1 MTKTPLFPGDTV
13 GDDDWES
20 CLHAWLS
27 PWPHMV
33 GANVSTRSPGARAP
47 GVDSCFLWL
56 NTQLDSIC
64 LNTESLSPHPCIA
77 HVLPLLPSAAWGL
90 ANTRE
95 SALGSICDLKS
106 IKPWKRQCFITSGP
120 FIFLEESCLSSLSA
134 PGATGKDTEK
144 EIYDFEGGTN
154 EIVAVDV

>member
-1 MTKTPLFPGDTV
+1 M
-13 GDDDWES
+13 
-20 CLHAWLS
+20 
-27 PWPHMV
+27 
-33 GANVSTRSPGARAP
+33 
-47 GVDSCFLWL
+47 
-56 NTQLDSIC
+56 I
-64 LNTESLSPHPCIA
+64 
-77 HVLPLLPSAAWGL
+77 
-90 ANTRE
+90 
-95 SALGSICDLKS
+95 DLKS